1 MSVDRHSPG
10 SLCSVLSAQCSV
22 VQVQV
27 VLIGI
32 PCRCGHCFHCMLVFL
47 GKPPAGGV
55 RWSAEHIGRNIWRI
69 NRNRAVDDI
78 TGRGLCRG

>member
-32 PCRCGHCFHCMLVFL
+32 PCRCGPLLPLYACIPWKASSGGREVVGRAHWKEHLEN
-47 GKPPAGGV
+47 KP
-55 RWSAEHIGRNIWRI
+55 E
-69 NRNRAVDDI
+69 
-78 TGRGLCRG
+78 